1 MVERERLGDYE
12 GRGDYHRELDPNWSY
27 APIYRRKI
35 VLVDAF
41 MSRLPS
47 DARVLDVG
55 AGEGVLV
62 EKYRA
67 QGRNVV
73 GVDANYESPSVKK
86 ASLASLPFEDG
97 SFDAVLCLDVL
108 EHLDLLDQAPALR
121 EIKRLSHRGW
131 DPSLE
136 RSQSGAPA
144 QPTEILPRR
153 QADTNLRS
161 GKTSWRSSRRRVPAA
176 PRRDRIPRHQTQR
189 DFSDRPDRFS
199 PRESEPGPLGLG
211 GRLPGSRAPFPQ
223 SLLPQRHRSET
234 LRASISARGA
244 PPSRVA
250 LALFLTAWG
259 PTPNARCSVDFA
271 TDASAQGCCSGLEP
285 RPGSL
290 ERCTSSTQ
298 FLPAGLAPL
307 A

>member
-121 EIKRLSHRGW
+121 EIKRCLTEDGTLLLSVPNLAHLHSRLRFFLGGKLTRTSALERHPGDRPAAEYLQLLDETGFRVIRRKGIFPTAPIVFRLVNRNPARWGW
-131 DPSLE
+131 AVGFLDRVLPFPSLC
-136 RSQSGAPA
+136 
-144 QPTEILPRR
+144 
-153 QADTNLRS
+153 
-161 GKTSWRSSRRRVPAA
+161 
-176 PRRDRIPRHQTQR
+176 
-189 DFSDRPDRFS
+189 
-199 PRESEPGPLGLG
+199 
-211 GRLPGSRAPFPQ
+211 
-223 SLLPQRHRSET
+223 
-234 LRASISARGA
+234 
-244 PPSRVA
+244 
-250 LALFLTAWG
+250 FLNVIEAK
-259 PTPNARCSVDFA
+259 R
-271 TDASAQGCCSGLEP
+271 
-285 RPGSL
+285 
-290 ERCTSSTQ
+290 
-298 FLPAGLAPL
+298 
-307 A
+307 